1 MMSSGYTYR
10 EHRPTRIFI
19 EDTSA
24 GTPIAQTLRK
34 ETRLPVIP
42 CPVKGSKNARADA
55 VSVQWETG
63 RIFLSRFAP
72 WVDAY
77 IDEHC
82 AFPGRHDDMIDA
94 TALAVEMLMRLD
106 ADRKYTASLYN
117 QVANFGR

>member
-1 MMSSGYTYR
+1 MTGVQTC
-10 EHRPTRIFI
+10 
-19 EDTSA
+19 A
-24 GTPIAQTLRK
+24 LPI
-34 ETRLPVIP
+34 
-42 CPVKGSKNARADA
+42 S
-55 VSVQWETG
+55 
-63 RIFLSRFAP
+63 IFLSRFAP

-106 ADRKYTASLYN
+106 ADRKYTASVYN